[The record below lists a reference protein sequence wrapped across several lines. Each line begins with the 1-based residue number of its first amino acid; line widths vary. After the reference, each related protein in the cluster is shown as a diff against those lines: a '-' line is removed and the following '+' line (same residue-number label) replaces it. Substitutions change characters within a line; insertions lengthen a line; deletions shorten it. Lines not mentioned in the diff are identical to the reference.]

1 MLRGETVRVV
11 PRERDG
17 TDGFGMPKWVDGG
30 PIDVENVLVAPGP
43 AADASEDV
51 RPDGVAIRYTLL
63 FPKAYG
69 GPALDNLKIDVR
81 GELLDV
87 VGAPRP
93 YDQDVCPTDW
103 NMEVEV
109 AATDG

>member
-1 MLRGETVRVV
+1 MV
-11 PRERDG
+11 PREEDG
-17 TDGFGMPKWVDGG
+17 KDGFGMPIWTDGE
-30 PIDVENVLVAPGP
+30 PICVENVLVAPGP
-43 AADASEDV
+43 AANASEDV
-51 RPDGVAIRYTLL
+51 RPEGVAIRYTLM

-69 GPALDNLKIDVR
+69 GPPLDNLKIDVR

-93 YDQDVCPTDW
+93 YDPDACPTSW

>member
-30 PIDVENVLVAPGP
+30 PIEVEDVLVAPGP

-51 RPDGVAIRYTLL
+51 RPDGVRIIYTLL

-69 GPALDNLKIDVR
+69 GPEADTRQARHR
-81 GELLDV
+81 GAH
-87 VGAPRP
+87 GRP
-93 YDQDVCPTDW
+93 
-103 NMEVEV
+103 
-109 AATDG
+109 

>member
-11 PRERDG
+11 PRMRAG
-17 TDGFGMPKWVDGG
+17 TDGFGMPKWADGD
-30 PIDVENVLVAPGP
+30 PIDVDNVLVAPGP
-43 AADASEDV
+43 AADASEDL
-51 RPDGVAIRYTLL
+51 RPDGVRIVYTLL
-63 FPKAYG
+63 WPKTYG
-69 GPALDNLKIDVR
+69 GPPLDNLKIEVR

-93 YDQDVCPTDW
+93 FDPSACPTAW

-109 AATDG
+109 AVTDG

>member
-17 TDGFGMPKWVDGG
+17 TDGFGMPKWVDGD
-30 PIDVENVLVAPGP
+30 PIEVEDVLVAPGP

-51 RPDGVAIRYTLL
+51 RIIYTLL

-69 GPALDNLKIDVR
+69 GPALDNLKIEVR

-93 YDQDVCPTDW
+93 FDPSACPTAW